1 MQPTFMDSINFS
13 MARQRIF
20 PIGLRHE
27 WHLFSIRIQ
36 QEEQAICPFV
46 HWKIGGERDSMQ
58 IMHSKASGSMVA
70 IRVLPLPPPGAEA
83 SSPEL
88 YESFPMVATCKDS
101 PKSDN
106 FVSCETEARQ

>member
-27 WHLFSIRIQ
+27 WHLLFIRKQ

-46 HWKIGGERDSMQ
+46 HWKIGGERGSMQ
-58 IMHSKASGSMVA
+58 IMHSKASGSIVA
-70 IRVLPLPPPGAEA
+70 IRVLPLPPPSGADS
-83 SSPEL
+83 SSPEP
-88 YESFPMVATCKDS
+88 YGSYGSFPMVG
-101 PKSDN
+101 
-106 FVSCETEARQ
+106 SCEDSSQ